1 MTPDEAW
8 KVFETA
14 DLLCDEGQVRGA
26 IARLAVEI
34 TAKLKDRN
42 PLVLAVM
49 GGSVFFAGNLLPL
62 LRFPLEFDYV
72 QASRYGKATSGGS
85 IVWTVEPGENVR
97 GRAVLVL
104 DDILDGGETL
114 AAIRDRVKLLGAE
127 AFYSAVLTDKDTG
140 RAKPAVPDFVGL
152 KLPNRYV
159 FGCGM
164 DVSGAWR
171 NLPAIYAVKG
181 S

>member
-1 MTPDEAW
+1 MSPDEAW
-8 KVFETA
+8 RILQDAEQLF
-14 DLLCDEGQVRGA
+14 DESA
-26 IARLAVEI
+26 IQRTIDRLAAEI
-34 TAKLKDRN
+34 SASLRERF

-49 GGSVFFAGNLLPL
+49 GGSIFFAGHLLPK

-72 QASRYGKATSGGS
+72 HASRYGRATSGGE
-85 IVWTVEPGENVR
+85 IIWTVSPRENVT

-104 DDILDGGETL
+104 DDILDGGDTL
-114 AAIRDRVKLLGAE
+114 AAIRDRVLALGAE
-127 AFYSAVLTDKDTG
+127 ACFCAVLADKDIG
-140 RAKPAVPDFVGL
+140 RTKPVVPDFVGL
-152 KLPNRYV
+152 RLPNRYV

>member
-1 MTPDEAW
+1 MTPEEAW
-8 KVFETA
+8 KIFDSA
-14 DLLCDEGQVRGA
+14 DLLCDEARVREA
-26 IARLAVEI
+26 IARLAVQI
-34 TAKLKDRN
+34 TGVLKERN

-72 QASRYGKATSGGS
+72 SASRYGKATSGGKV
-85 IVWTVEPGENVR
+85 VWKVEPGENVKDR
-97 GRAVLVL
+97 TVLVL

-114 AAIRDRVKLLGAE
+114 AAIRDRVKQMGAA
-127 AFYSAVLTDKDTG
+127 AFHSAVLADKEIG
-140 RAKPAVPDFVGL
+140 RTKPAVPDFIGL

-181 S
+181 T

>member
-1 MTPDEAW
+1 MTPEEAW
-8 KVFETA
+8 KTLDAAE
-14 DLLCDEGQVRGA
+14 LLCDENQVRAA
-26 IARLAVEI
+26 IAKLATDI
-34 TAKLKDRN
+34 TATLKDRN

-62 LRFPLEFDYV
+62 LRFPLEFATV
-72 QASRYGKATSGGS
+72 QASRYGKATSGGR

-97 GRAVLVL
+97 GRTVLVL

-127 AFYSAVLTDKDTG
+127 AFYSAVLTDKDIG
-140 RAKPAVPDFVGL
+140 RSKPAVPDFVGL